1 MLSFDAGST
10 TMQWEGKGLGAVECH
25 LFLEIKKEGQTAT
38 AERGRE
44 VRRCGADVLS
54 EGDPAVG

>member
-1 MLSFDAGST
+1 
-10 TMQWEGKGLGAVECH
+10 MQWERKGLGAVECH

-44 VRRCGADVLS
+44 VQRCGADVLS